1 MTALAVQSFLTM
13 LVVVDPVGLVP
24 RFLALASDRTPEQRR
39 RLARR
44 AVIIAGV
51 ILLAFALCGSWLL
64 QRLGISLGA
73 FQVAGGVLLLWIA
86 VRMVFAEHER
96 ETAAEEA
103 EARGRADI
111 SVFPLAIPIIAGPGS
126 MASIMILVGE
136 AHGHLSDLGIVLA
149 TTAVVLALCDAAL
162 RLSEPVVRLLGRTGV
177 NVITRVLGMLLA
189 ALAVQYV
196 ADGAKAL
203 FQTTR

>member
-1 MTALAVQSFLTM
+1 MTALAVRSFLTM

-24 RFLALASDRTPEQRR
+24 MFLALASDRTPAERR
-39 RLARR
+39 RLAGR
-44 AVIIAGV
+44 AVMIAGA
-51 ILLAFALCGSWLL
+51 ILLAFALIGSWLL
-64 QRLGISLGA
+64 RRLGISLGA

-103 EARGRADI
+103 EARSRADI

-136 AHGHLSDLGIVLA
+136 GHRFPRDVGIVLA
-149 TTAVVLALCDAAL
+149 TTGIVLIFCYAAL

-189 ALAVQYV
+189 ALAVQYI
-196 ADGAKAL
+196 ADGAKTL
-203 FQTTR
+203 FQAP